1 MAHLSQPYTRKSEML
16 AKSSFFENREF
27 FWIAFPMRDT
37 SEKILVSQKSLYFL
51 TGKHGEK
58 SHNGEKTSIF
68 LEVSRIENAIQK
80 THNFQ
85 KNSILPTFPIFARIP
100 FESFGKGLQQL

>member
-68 LEVSRIENAIQK
+68 SEVSRIENAIQK
-80 THNFQ
+80 NSQFSKKLDFANFSDFQ
-85 KNSILPTFPIFARIP
+85 SNPARNIG
-100 FESFGKGLQQL
+100 FDYY

>member
-80 THNFQ
+80 
-85 KNSILPTFPIFARIP
+85 NSQFSKKLDFAYFSDFRSNP
-100 FESFGKGLQQL
+100 FREFW